1 MRFEGI
7 DTQFFDNYLDA
18 LRYFP
23 KAVRNL
29 RSEFYWGKDLY
40 CWDVVVGWFWHP
52 FFMVGPCSIALFA
65 LPIWSILVWLALNLI
80 LFHPDI
86 RIF

>member
-1 MRFEGI
+1 MKFEGI
-7 DTQFFDNYLDA
+7 DTQFFENYLDA

-23 KAVRNL
+23 KAIRNL
-29 RSEFYWGKDLY
+29 RSEFYWVKDLY
-40 CWDVVVGWFWHP
+40 CWDVVAGWFWHP
-52 FFMVGPCSIALFA
+52 FFMVGLCFIAILT
-65 LPIWSILVWLALNLI
+65 LPLWSILVWLVLNLI